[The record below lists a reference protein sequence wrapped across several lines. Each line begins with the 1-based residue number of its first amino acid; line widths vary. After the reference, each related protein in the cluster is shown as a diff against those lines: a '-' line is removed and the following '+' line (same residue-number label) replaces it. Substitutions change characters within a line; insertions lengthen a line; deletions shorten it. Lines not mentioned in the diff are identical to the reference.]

1 MSDEKTK
8 EQADM
13 IEQMMHNITRVLVC
27 RAAQELTVKL
37 GEMSE
42 DDRWKTMHGVA
53 ATVLT
58 GSPAIPKQA
67 EAQLLLIIAEFFAH
81 KGDTKAMHECMGRT
95 AEKIEEMIANPSDPA
110 AGQEV
115 PHHVH

>member
-1 MSDEKTK
+1 MSNEKTK
-8 EQADM
+8 EQED
-13 IEQMMHNITRVLVC
+13 IVEEMMRNITRLLVC
-27 RAAQELTVKL
+27 RAAQELTLKL

-42 DDRWKTMHGVA
+42 DERWRAMHGVA

-67 EAQLLLIIAEFFAH
+67 EAQLLLVITEFFAH
-81 KGDTKAMHECMGRT
+81 KGNIKAMHDCMGHT
-95 AEKIEEMIANPSDPA
+95 AEKIEAMIANPSDPA
-110 AGQEV
+110 AKQEV